1 MPLPC
6 ISFVTG
12 LDLRGFALRV
22 AANVFIVIRIFQV
35 VEEVRRSSAGDYSRT
50 VFFKSWVDRDSLH
63 SNLI

>member
-6 ISFVTG
+6 ISLVTG

-22 AANVFIVIRIFQV
+22 AANVFIVICIFQV
-35 VEEVRRSSAGDYSRT
+35 VEEVGRSSAGDYSRT
-50 VFFKSWVDRDSLH
+50 VFSKRWVDKDNLH